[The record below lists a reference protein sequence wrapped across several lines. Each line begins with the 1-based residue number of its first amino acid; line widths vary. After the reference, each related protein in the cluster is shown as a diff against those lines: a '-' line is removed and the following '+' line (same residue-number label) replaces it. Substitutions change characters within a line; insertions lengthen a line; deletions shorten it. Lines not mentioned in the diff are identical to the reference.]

1 MVLQTALVE
10 AVGAPHIR
18 QEIDGSEV
26 GGGCGDA
33 TPKAE
38 GEGKRESNSGR
49 MGEGGERLCADL
61 GWGMIKL

>member
-38 GEGKRESNSGR
+38 GE
-49 MGEGGERLCADL
+49 
-61 GWGMIKL
+61 